1 MTIENSV
8 QHNTNSLQL
17 LASFKKIAR
26 CHDDILQQ
34 LPHLKMESGALQ
46 DITDDEFELKDD

>member
-17 LASFKKIAR
+17 LASFKNCKMSRRYIAAVASSE
-26 CHDDILQQ
+26 
-34 LPHLKMESGALQ
+34 MESGALQ

>member
-17 LASFKKIAR
+17 LASFENCKMSRRYIAAVASS
-26 CHDDILQQ
+26 
-34 LPHLKMESGALQ
+34 ENGEGAVQ

>member
-17 LASFKKIAR
+17 LASFKNCKMSRRYIAVASS
-26 CHDDILQQ
+26 
-34 LPHLKMESGALQ
+34 ENGEGALQ
-46 DITDDEFELKDD
+46 DITDDKFELKDD

>member
-17 LASFKKIAR
+17 SASFKNCKMSRRCIAVASSENGEWGFAG
-26 CHDDILQQ
+26 H
-34 LPHLKMESGALQ
+34 
-46 DITDDEFELKDD
+46 TDAEFELKDD